1 MSLTKT
7 IVLRKVILSKS
18 TINKTVIKSIYVAV
32 FMFCCSAFGND
43 WQALYKRPSSI
54 PFPSNNLYS
63 TEKAALGKMLFF
75 DPRLSQNFNMTCATC
90 HNPSFGWEDATKTS
104 IGSQNT
110 SLSRHS
116 PTIINMA
123 WGKSFFWDGRAK
135 TLEAQAQGPIESEV
149 EMNISLD
156 TVVKRLSKVPQYTE
170 WFKRVFG
177 SSGISG
183 DNIRKAIATY
193 ERTLV
198 SGLAPFDLWI
208 GGDESAISNSAKRGF
223 TLFNGKASCATC
235 HQGWNF
241 TDNQFHDVGLLG
253 DDLGLGAL
261 TKKSKDSFSFKT
273 PGLRNIG
280 QRAPYMHDGRF
291 ESLTMVITHYVG
303 GIVDRDS
310 RSSQLKTIML
320 TAEEINDLEAFLLTL
335 TGEDTPVT
343 LPLLPY

>member
-1 MSLTKT
+1 
-7 IVLRKVILSKS
+7 VILSKL
-18 TINKTVIKSIYVAV
+18 TKNKCFIKSVCVAV
-32 FMFCCSAFGND
+32 FLFCCSAFGSD
-43 WQALYKRPSSI
+43 WQALYKRPTSI
-54 PFPSNNLYS
+54 PFPSDNLYS

-104 IGSQNT
+104 IGSLNT

-123 WGKSFFWDGRAK
+123 WGNSFFWDGRAK
-135 TLEAQAQGPIESEV
+135 TLEAQAQGPIESKV

-193 ERTLV
+193 ERTVV
-198 SGLAPFDLWI
+198 SGLAPFDQWI
-208 GGDESAISNSAKRGF
+208 EGDDNAISNSAKRGF
-223 TLFNGKASCATC
+223 TLFNGKANCAAC

-241 TDNQFHDVGLLG
+241 TDNQFHDVGLSG
-253 DDLGLGAL
+253 TDLGLGAL
-261 TKKSKDSFSFKT
+261 TKNSKDNFSFKT

-291 ESLTMVITHYVG
+291 KSLSMVIVHYVG
-303 GIVDRDS
+303 GIIDRKS
-310 RSSQLKTIML
+310 RSEKLKTIML
-320 TAEEINDLEAFLLTL
+320 TAQEVNDLEAFLLTL